1 MNRIIQ
7 LFKERNH
14 YLDKFIDLNACE
26 LQRFNSGNFEDV
38 EVFYETRDRL
48 LNLLKCLEDLIE
60 LEYETIKNKAIEVNG
75 ALKQDIRYLL
85 GQKEEKIQLIVE
97 QDIELISL
105 VDQEKTKIYHTMKTI
120 KKGRKVISAY
130 KSKNEGTVP

>member
-14 YLDKFIDLNACE
+14 YLDKFIDLNASE
-26 LQRFNSGNFEDV
+26 LQKFNSGNFEDV

-60 LEYETIKNKAIEVNG
+60 LEYESIKNKTIVVDASI
-75 ALKQDIRYLL
+75 KKDIQYLL
-85 GQKEEKIQLIVE
+85 QQKEDKIQIIVE

-105 VDQEKTKIYHTMKTI
+105 VDQEKTKIYHTMKSI

-130 KSKNEGTVP
+130 KSKGEGTAP

>member
-14 YLDKFIDLNACE
+14 YLDKFIDLNTCE
-26 LQRFNSGNFEDV
+26 LQKFNSGNFEDV